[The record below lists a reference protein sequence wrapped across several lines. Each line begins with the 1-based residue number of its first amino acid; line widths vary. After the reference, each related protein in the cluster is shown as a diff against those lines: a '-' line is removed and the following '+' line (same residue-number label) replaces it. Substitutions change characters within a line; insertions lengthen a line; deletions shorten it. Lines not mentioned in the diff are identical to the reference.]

1 MILKVFPS
9 FPFKK
14 KCQIIDAIKNIKHRD
29 GLRFQHLSLQ
39 NDFALDTSFPFQG
52 QAVEPFVFI
61 VTIPPIQKIQQY
73 ILLIDTTWQAGWST
87 KKIHELQTMLR
98 IMFHP
103 SQVGTGFCPPF
114 LFHPFSSTIFIS
126 GLSQL
131 SSVGCNIPG
140 TGGSNVEAMC
150 KALGRKPPQRPRSLN
165 GRFCVMALHGNGQG
179 CLHKI

>member
-14 KCQIIDAIKNIKHRD
+14 NCQIIDAIKKIKHRD

-73 ILLIDTTWQAGWST
+73 ILLIDTTWQ
-87 KKIHELQTMLR
+87 
-98 IMFHP
+98 
-103 SQVGTGFCPPF
+103 TG
-114 LFHPFSSTIFIS
+114 
-126 GLSQL
+126 
-131 SSVGCNIPG
+131 
-140 TGGSNVEAMC
+140 
-150 KALGRKPPQRPRSLN
+150 
-165 GRFCVMALHGNGQG
+165 
-179 CLHKI
+179 